1 MGVGLAACL
10 SRWVGGKPRGRMA
23 RVISVIAGD
32 VFLGSDIIS
41 GYVHWQPEGRHPAS
55 SATVPAS
62 GDQAVPRG
70 ARLVGSLRGGGGTRS
85 CRGPSYHVLGNLTTF
100 SRTDRELCLGRAL
113 CGGEH
118 SLEACPGSG
127 HTDCISTIQSE
138 QRWVCQLTLP
148 SEQGPEAETIQ
159 PNFPHPPSPKV

>member
-1 MGVGLAACL
+1 M
-10 SRWVGGKPRGRMA
+10 
-23 RVISVIAGD
+23 
-32 VFLGSDIIS
+32 
-41 GYVHWQPEGRHPAS
+41 
-55 SATVPAS
+55 
-62 GDQAVPRG
+62 
-70 ARLVGSLRGGGGTRS
+70 GSLRGEGGTSEIMLRAF
-85 CRGPSYHVLGNLTTF
+85 PHVLGNLTIF
-100 SRTDRELCLGRAL
+100 SRTDCELCLGRAL

-127 HTDCISTIQSE
+127 HTDRISTIQSE